1 MSQVFR
7 KIFPFSSNSIQ
18 DKAQNEPKM
27 AEVTQKLKGKV
38 AIVTGGASGIGEAT
52 ARLFAQHGARA
63 VVIADIQDE
72 KGRAVA
78 ASIPSQICSYVQC
91 DVSDENQVKAMVD
104 WTVQKYGQLDI
115 MFSNAG
121 VVGNSGQKVLDLDL
135 SEFDRVMNVNARGMA
150 ACVKHAAR
158 AMVDKRVRGSIIC
171 TGSIVASR
179 GGTWRTDY
187 IMSKH
192 AVLGLVRSACRQLG
206 EYGIRVNSISPS
218 AVMTPLMISAEPE
231 VSMKALKRY
240 GPQTSLKG
248 ITLTVKHLAE
258 AALFLASDDSA
269 FVSGHDLGVDG
280 GLISLPDPMSSL

>member
-1 MSQVFR
+1 M
-7 KIFPFSSNSIQ
+7 
-18 DKAQNEPKM
+18 
-27 AEVTQKLKGKV
+27 QKLKGKV

-52 ARLFAQHGARA
+52 VRLFAHHGARA

-78 ASIPSQICSYVQC
+78 ASVPLQVCSYVHC

-121 VVGNSGQKVLDLDL
+121 TVANSGQKVLDLDL
-135 SEFDRVMNVNARGMA
+135 SEFDRIIRVNARGMA
-150 ACVKHAAR
+150 VCVKHAAR
-158 AMVDKRVRGSIIC
+158 AMVEQRVRGSIIC
-171 TGSIVASR
+171 TGSIAASR
-179 GGTWRTDY
+179 GGPWRTDY
-187 IMSKH
+187 VMSKH
-192 AVLGLVRSACRQLG
+192 AVLGLVRSASRQLG

-218 AVMTPLMISAEPE
+218 AVMTPLMNSGEAET
-231 VSMKALKRY
+231 SMKVLKMY

-248 ITLTVKHLAE
+248 ITLTVKHLAD

-269 FVSGHDLGVDG
+269 FVSGLDLGVDG
-280 GLISLPDPMSSL
+280 GLISMPDPKSSL

>member
-1 MSQVFR
+1 M
-7 KIFPFSSNSIQ
+7 
-18 DKAQNEPKM
+18 
-27 AEVTQKLKGKV
+27 QKLKGKV

-52 ARLFAQHGARA
+52 ARLFAQQGARA
-63 VVIADIQDE
+63 VIIADIQAE

-78 ASIPSQICSYVQC
+78 ESIPSQVCSYMKC
-91 DVSDENQVKAMVD
+91 DVSDENQVKDTVD

-121 VVGNSGQKVLDLDL
+121 TIGNSHQKVLDLDL
-135 SEFDRVMNVNARGMA
+135 SEFDRVIRVNARGMA

-158 AMVDKRVRGSIIC
+158 AMVKQRVRGSIVC
-171 TGSIVASR
+171 TGSIAASR
-179 GGTWRTDY
+179 GGPWRTDY
-187 IMSKH
+187 TMSKH
-192 AVLGLVRSACRQLG
+192 AVLGLVRSASRQLG

-218 AVMTPLMISAEPE
+218 AVITPLVCNAEAETSME
-231 VSMKALKRY
+231 VLQRY
-240 GPQTSLKG
+240 GQLTSLKG

-280 GLISLPDPMSSL
+280 GLIGLPDPKSSL